1 MRDGTEAEQDAY
13 LLDDGFLRRC
23 FKDVGFP
30 ASKELILR
38 CVDQEQDFAYGT
50 DRTVNLHH
58 LVEGLE
64 TPEFASYK
72 DLVRAIKNRLAHP
85 QPR

>member
-1 MRDGTEAEQDAY
+1 MIDENEAEQDAY
-13 LLDDGFLRRC
+13 LLDDGFLKRC

-30 ASKELILR
+30 ASRELILR

-58 LVEGLE
+58 LVESLD
-64 TPEFASYK
+64 TPEFASYG
-72 DLVRAIKNRLAHP
+72 DLMKAIKDRLAHP
-85 QPR
+85 QAR

>member
-1 MRDGTEAEQDAY
+1 MMDENEAEQDAF
-13 LLDDGFLRRC
+13 LLDDAFLKRC
-23 FKDVGFP
+23 FQDVGFP
-30 ASKELILR
+30 ASRDFILR

-64 TPEFASYK
+64 AGEFATCK
-72 DLVRAIKNRLAHP
+72 DLLKAIKDRLAHP
-85 QPR
+85 QAR